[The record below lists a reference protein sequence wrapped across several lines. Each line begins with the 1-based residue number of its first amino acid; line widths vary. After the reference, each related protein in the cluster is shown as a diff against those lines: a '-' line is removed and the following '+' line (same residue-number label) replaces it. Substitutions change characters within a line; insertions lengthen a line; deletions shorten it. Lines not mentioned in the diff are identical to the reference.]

1 MNISNI
7 SAAASAQVASST
19 NLQQSVAVAAN
30 AQDHDR
36 AEGKAAVQLIDS
48 ASLAQT
54 TGKGGQVDV
63 TA

>member
-19 NLQQSVAVAAN
+19 NLQQSVAVAVN
-30 AQDHDR
+30 AQDQDR
-36 AEGKAAVQLIDS
+36 AEGKAAVKLIDS

-54 TGKGGQVDV
+54 TGKGGKVDI